1 MDKKFM
7 LRALELAL
15 EAEKQGEIP
24 VGAVV
29 VKNGEIVGE
38 GKNFRE
44 TEQTALGHAEIAA
57 IENACKNLKTWRLD
71 DCEIYVTLE
80 PCVMCAGAIINARIP
95 KIVFGAYDFTAGAC
109 GSVMNLLTLEKRE
122 IYGGIMEKQCTEI
135 LQKFFKNLR
144 NLG

>member
-15 EAEKQGEIP
+15 EAEKEGEIP
-24 VGAVV
+24 DGAVV

-109 GSVMNLLTLEKRE
+109 GSVMNLFTLEKRE

>member
-7 LRALELAL
+7 LKAIELAK
-15 EAEKQGEIP
+15 EAESLGEIP

-29 VKNGEIVGE
+29 VKNGKIVGE

-44 TEQTALGHAEIAA
+44 TRQTALGHAEIAA
-57 IENACKNLKTWRLD
+57 IENACENLGSWRLD

-109 GSVMNLLTLEKRE
+109 GSASNVFGETSAE
-122 IYGGIMEKQCTEI
+122 IYGGIMEKECTEM
-135 LQKFFKNLR
+135 LQNFFKNLR
-144 NLG
+144 S